1 MCVCSREVC
10 VKYSRHT
17 QEAYSCTHVEVT
29 FHKPLPTKE
38 QMDQQI
44 TYN

>member
-1 MCVCSREVC
+1 MCVCSREVF

-29 FHKPLPTKE
+29 FQKTPTNQRADKS
-38 QMDQQI
+38 
-44 TYN
+44 TNNL